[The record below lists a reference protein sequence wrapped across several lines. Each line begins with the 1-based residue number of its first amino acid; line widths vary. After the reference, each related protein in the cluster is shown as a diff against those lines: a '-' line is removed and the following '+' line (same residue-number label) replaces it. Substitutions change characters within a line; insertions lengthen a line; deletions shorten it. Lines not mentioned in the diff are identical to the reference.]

1 MTELAKINNPLVA
14 GIVILYNPEDSV
26 VTNIYSYFDQIK
38 ELVAFDNSD
47 CPNDQIIKVIKSL
60 PKVHYYT
67 ENRNLGVGSALNY
80 GAHWAIKNGYDYL
93 LTMDQDS
100 STSTD
105 MVEIMLNSTKNID
118 KKGIIVPFYE
128 NRYKTEI
135 QKPNTISEISF
146 ARTSGNL
153 LNLSVFEK
161 AGKFKESYFID
172 YVDLEY
178 CMRLR
183 INGYKIVQVHDAVL
197 YHNEGDLEKKK
208 FIFTDVY
215 PWNHHPRRWFYKIRN
230 LLYLEDE
237 YKHYYPSFFR
247 REKIKYLKQFVKIFF
262 YEKHKLL
269 KITNAF
275 KGYIAYKKNKME
287 SNLGNNGKQ

>member
-1 MTELAKINNPLVA
+1 MTDLAKINNPLVA
-14 GIVILYNPEDSV
+14 GIVILYNPDDSV
-26 VTNIYSYFDQIK
+26 VNNIYSYLDQIE

-47 CPNDQIIKVIKSL
+47 CPNDQIINVIKSL
-60 PKVHYYT
+60 PNVHYYT
-67 ENRNLGVGSALNY
+67 ENRNLGVGYALNY
-80 GAHWAIKNGYDYL
+80 GAHWAIKNRYDYL

-100 STSTD
+100 FTSPD
-105 MVEIMLNSTKNID
+105 MINIMLNSSESID

-135 QKPNTISEISF
+135 QKLNVISEIPF
-146 ARTSGNL
+146 AKTSGNL
-153 LNLSVFEK
+153 LNLSAFAK
-161 AGKFKESYFID
+161 AGKFKDNYFID
-172 YVDLEY
+172 YIDLEY

-183 INGYKIVQVHDAVL
+183 INGFKIVQVHDAVL

-237 YKHYYPSFFR
+237 YKQHYPRFFR
-247 REKIKYLKQFVKIFF
+247 REKIKYFKQFVKIIF
-262 YEKHKLL
+262 YEKHKLI

-275 KGYIAYKKNKME
+275 KGYIAYKKNKIE
-287 SNLGNNGKQ
+287 

>member
-1 MTELAKINNPLVA
+1 MSELSEENRPLVA
-14 GIVILYNPEDSV
+14 GIVILYNPDDLVLE
-26 VTNIYSYFDQIK
+26 NIHSYQDQIK
-38 ELVAFDNSD
+38 KLIVFDNSD
-47 CPNDQIIKVIKSL
+47 YPNTQIIDRIKSL
-60 PKVHYYT
+60 PKGHYYT
-67 ENRNLGVGSALNY
+67 EKKNMGIGYALNY
-80 GAHWAIKNGYDYL
+80 GAHWAHRNGYQYL

-100 STSTD
+100 FTSPD

-128 NRYKTEI
+128 NKYKTEK
-135 QKPNTISEISF
+135 QKQNTVSEIPY
-146 ARTSGNL
+146 AKTSGNL
-153 LNLSVFEK
+153 LNLSAFAK
-161 AGKFKESYFID
+161 AGKFKDEYFID

-183 INGYKIVQVHDAVL
+183 INGFKIVQVHDAVL

-237 YKHYYPSFFR
+237 YKQHYPRFFR
-247 REKIKYLKQFVKIFF
+247 REKIKYLKQFVKIIF
-262 YEKHKLL
+262 YEKHKLI

-275 KGYIAYKKNKME
+275 KGYIAYKKNKIE
-287 SNLGNNGKQ
+287 

>member
-1 MTELAKINNPLVA
+1 MTDSAKINNPLVA
-14 GIVILYNPEDSV
+14 GIVILYNPDESV
-26 VTNIYSYFDQIK
+26 VTNIYSYHDQIK

-47 CPNDQIIKVIKSL
+47 CPDDRIISVIKSL
-60 PKVHYYT
+60 PNVHYYT
-67 ENRNLGVGSALNY
+67 ENRNIGIGYALNY
-80 GAHWAIKNGYDYL
+80 GAHWALRNGYDYL

-100 STSTD
+100 FTSSD
-105 MVEIMLNSTKNID
+105 MINIMLNSSESID

-128 NRYKTEI
+128 NKFNTDK
-135 QKPNTISEISF
+135 QKQNTVSEIPF

-161 AGKFKESYFID
+161 AGKFKENYFID

-183 INGYKIVQVHDAVL
+183 INGYKIIQVQDAVL

-215 PWNHHPRRWFYKIRN
+215 PWNYHPRRWFYKIRN

-237 YKHYYPSFFR
+237 YKQHYPRFFR

-262 YEKHKLL
+262 YEKNKLS
-269 KITNAF
+269 KITNAI
-275 KGYIAYKKNKME
+275 KGYKAYKKNKME
-287 SNLGNNGKQ
+287 TDIENNGQ